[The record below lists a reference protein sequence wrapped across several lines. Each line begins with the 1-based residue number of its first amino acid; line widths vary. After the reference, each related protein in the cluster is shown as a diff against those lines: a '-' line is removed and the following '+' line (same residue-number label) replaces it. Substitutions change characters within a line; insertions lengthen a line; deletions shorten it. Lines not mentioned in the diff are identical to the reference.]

1 MKLWKYIRSKE
12 CGAGFLGRGFVRPA
26 AWILLGAALSL
37 TGCSKD
43 PQSVPGESPDGKRG
57 LTLTLVPQFAV
68 EVDVKSGDLDGV
80 NDISDLWVI
89 QLNEAGTD
97 RLTDPAYLSRS
108 KLPAPGSSDKILLEE
123 FKPVPSRIYA
133 IANTHNMSL
142 YQNVASEADI
152 LAVQGTGLTKRTLTL
167 NGAPMSGFV
176 HLTSATHEVSIPL
189 YRAVAKIV
197 FKWKCTLPSGDS
209 FTPDKIHLR
218 QVPSTLNY
226 FRDYDNLP
234 DPATTP
240 YPVLNSDPFVTEWTV
255 EDISSVASAAGSTFT
270 WYMPEN
276 ARGTGKATAAA
287 DKSFSTAPFRQEDY
301 CTVAI
306 ICGTYTSG
314 TITREVSY
322 HFYLGGDNV
331 KDYNLLRNRE
341 YNVSVTITGM
351 SDADMRVI
359 GEKDLSGWA
368 YAGWSYDN
376 HGHNAGRS
384 IYTGRFLTAKAN
396 TGNYTWEDALTA
408 CPAGAG
414 WRLPTATELA
424 LIFCMRDTWA
434 EGSNGFGIGSYW
446 SATKDSSD
454 GTKAYYVTFSDGRMS
469 TVSVTTILSV
479 RCVRDV

>member
-26 AWILLGAALSL
+26 AWVLLGAALSL

-43 PQSVPGESPDGKRG
+43 PQFVPGESPDGKRG

-68 EVDVKSGDLDGV
+68 EVDVKSSDVDGV

-97 RLTDPAYLSRS
+97 RLTDPVYLRRS
-108 KLPAPGSSDKILLEE
+108 ELPGSSGKILLEE
-123 FKPVPSRIYA
+123 LKSVPSRIYA

-142 YQNVASEADI
+142 YLDVNSEADI
-152 LAVQGTGLTKRTLTL
+152 LAVQGTELTKSILTL

-234 DPATTP
+234 DPAATP
-240 YPVLNSDPFVTEWTV
+240 YPVLNSDPFVPEWTV
-255 EDISSVASAAGSTFT
+255 EDISSVAPAAGSTFT

-276 ARGTGKATAAA
+276 ARGTGRATAAA
-287 DKSFSTAPFRQEDY
+287 DKSLSTAPFKQEDY

-306 ICGTYTSG
+306 VCGTYTSG
-314 TITREVSY
+314 TTTREVSY

-351 SDADMRVI
+351 SNADMRVI
-359 GEKDLSGWA
+359 CERDLSGWA
-368 YAGWSYDN
+368 YADWSYDN
-376 HGHNAGRS
+376 HGHNSSSRNL
-384 IYTGRFLTAKAN
+384 YTGRFLIAEADVD
-396 TGNYTWEDALTA
+396 GSYTWENALTA
-408 CPAGAG
+408 CPAG
-414 WRLPTATELA
+414 WRLPTLTELE
-424 LIFCMRDTWA
+424 LIYCMRDTWDS
-434 EGSNGFGIGSYW
+434 GSNGFFTSSETVYW
-446 SATKDSSD
+446 S
-454 GTKAYYVTFSDGRMS
+454 VTLRNDVPCMVYFNSG
-469 TVSVTTILSV
+469 VTGNSLRTQQYSV

>member
-26 AWILLGAALSL
+26 AWVLLGAALSL

-43 PQSVPGESPDGKRG
+43 PQFVPGESPDGKRG

-68 EVDVKSGDLDGV
+68 EVDVKSSDVDGV

-97 RLTDPAYLSRS
+97 RLTDPVYLRRS
-108 KLPAPGSSDKILLEE
+108 ELPGSSGKILLEE
-123 FKPVPSRIYA
+123 LKSVPSRIYA

-142 YQNVASEADI
+142 YLDVNSEADI
-152 LAVQGTGLTKRTLTL
+152 LAVQGTELTKSTLTL

-234 DPATTP
+234 DPAATP
-240 YPVLNSDPFVTEWTV
+240 YPVVLNSGPFVSEWTV

-276 ARGTGKATAAA
+276 ARGTGTATAAA

-314 TITREVSY
+314 TTTREVSY

-359 GEKDLSGWA
+359 CERDLSGWA
-368 YAGWSYDN
+368 YADWSYVN
-376 HGHNAGRS
+376 HGHNSSRS
-384 IYTGRFLTAKAN
+384 LYTGWFLVAEAN

-408 CPAGAG
+408 CPAG
-414 WRLPTATELA
+414 WRLPTLIELE

-434 EGSNGFGIGSYW
+434 EGSNGFGRGSYW
-446 SATKDSSD
+446 SATEDSSD
-454 GTKAYYVTFSDGRMS
+454 GTKAYYVTFSDGRRS
-469 TVSVTTILSV
+469 SVSVTTTLSV

>member
-26 AWILLGAALSL
+26 AWVLLGAALSL

-57 LTLTLVPQFAV
+57 LTLTLDPQFAV
-68 EVDVKSGDLDGV
+68 EVDVKSADIDGL
-80 NDISDLWVI
+80 NDINDLWVI

-97 RLTDPAYLSRS
+97 RLTDPVYLSKS
-108 KLPAPGSSDKILLEE
+108 ELPTVSSDKILLEE
-123 FKPVPSRIYA
+123 FKCVPSRIYA

-142 YQNVASEADI
+142 YRNVASEADI
-152 LAVQGTGLTKRTLTL
+152 LAEQRTGLTNNTLTV

-176 HLTSATHEVSIPL
+176 QLTSATHEVSIPL

-255 EDISSVASAAGSTFT
+255 EDISGADPSTGIPFV
-270 WYMPEN
+270 WYLPEN
-276 ARGTGKATAAA
+276 ARGTGTATVAAN
-287 DKSFSTAPFRQEDY
+287 KNFLTAPSGQADY
-301 CTVAI
+301 CTVVI
-306 ICGTYTSG
+306 VCGTYTSG
-314 TITREVSY
+314 TITQEVSY
-322 HFYLGGDNV
+322 HFYLGSDNV

-351 SDADMRVI
+351 SDADMRVMT
-359 GEKDLSGWA
+359 EKDLSGWC
-368 YAGWSYDN
+368 YADWSYDN
-376 HGHNAGRS
+376 HGHNGRR
-384 IYTGRFLTAKAN
+384 IYTGRFLIAEADVD
-396 TGNYTWEDALTA
+396 GSYTWENALTA
-408 CPAGAG
+408 CPAG
-414 WRLPTATELA
+414 WRLPTFVELE
-424 LIFCMRDTWA
+424 LIYCMRDTWDS
-434 EGSNGFGIGSYW
+434 GSNGFVSSSKTVYW
-446 SATKDSSD
+446 SATLRNDVPSMVYFNNGIV
-454 GTKAYYVTFSDGRMS
+454 GTSLRTQEYY
-469 TVSVTTILSV
+469 V
-479 RCVRDV
+479 RCVRDL